1 MYPIIAAEYIAPDVK
16 MFQVQ
21 VPPIAKKHQAG
32 QFVILRVHEK
42 GERIPLTIADSDPE
56 KGTIT
61 LIVQGIG
68 RTTKDLNR
76 LESGDAIQDI
86 VGPLGMP
93 THIENW
99 GLAVVVSGGVGTAE
113 ALPIA
118 RAMKEAGN
126 KVICVAE
133 ASTRHL
139 FYMEDE
145 LRGVCD
151 ELLFVTKDGSRG
163 RKGGVQEVF
172 VELLEGP
179 TPPDLMVA
187 VGCTF
192 MMRMVS
198 EATESHGVPLQ
209 VALKSIMVD
218 GTGMCG
224 ACRVSIGGE
233 TKFACVDGPFFDGH
247 AVDWDELMSRL
258 GAFHQQEVDALRQS
272 ASRSGE
278 DSGEG
283 HECRLG
289 QDRR

>member
-118 RAMKEAGN
+118 RAMKAAGN
-126 KVICVAE
+126 QVVAIIGARTKELVIAEELMREICDEVIITTDDGSYGQKGLVTAALDLLLKGDTPPKMILAIGPLPMMSAVAE
-133 ASTRHL
+133 LTRP
-139 FYMEDE
+139 F
-145 LRGVCD
+145 GI
-151 ELLFVTKDGSRG
+151 T
-163 RKGGVQEVF
+163 
-172 VELLEGP
+172 
-179 TPPDLMVA
+179 T
-187 VGCTF
+187 
-192 MMRMVS
+192 MVS
-198 EATESHGVPLQ
+198 LNT
-209 VALKSIMVD
+209 IMID

-224 ACRVSIGGE
+224 GCRATVGGK
-233 TKFACVDGPFFDGH
+233 TVFVCVDGPEFDAH
-247 AVDWDELMSRL
+247 QVD
-258 GAFHQQEVDALRQS
+258 FNVLRQRGS
-272 ASRSGE
+272 MYHDQERQSLDRFLKS
-278 DSGEG
+278 
-283 HECRLG
+283 CRALNSV
-289 QDRR
+289 QENQP

>member
-42 GERIPLTIADSDPE
+42 GERIPLTIAASDPE

-118 RAMKEAGN
+118 RAMKAAGN
-126 KVICVAE
+126 QVVAIIGARTKELVIAEELMREICDEVIITTDDGSYGQKGLVTAALDLLLKGDTPPKMILAIGPLPMMSAVAE
-133 ASTRHL
+133 LTRP
-139 FYMEDE
+139 F
-145 LRGVCD
+145 GI
-151 ELLFVTKDGSRG
+151 T
-163 RKGGVQEVF
+163 
-172 VELLEGP
+172 
-179 TPPDLMVA
+179 T
-187 VGCTF
+187 
-192 MMRMVS
+192 MVS
-198 EATESHGVPLQ
+198 LNT
-209 VALKSIMVD
+209 IMID

-224 ACRVSIGGE
+224 GCRATVGGK
-233 TKFACVDGPFFDGH
+233 TVFVCVDGPEFDAH
-247 AVDWDELMSRL
+247 QVD
-258 GAFHQQEVDALRQS
+258 FNVLRQRGS
-272 ASRSGE
+272 MYHDQERQSLDRFLKS
-278 DSGEG
+278 
-283 HECRLG
+283 CRALNSV
-289 QDRR
+289 QENQP